1 MLVSLTPLLLM
12 LIDLRS
18 GLRPSLGCS
27 AFRKAEKGCLEE
39 LERWRLRPSNS
50 GLPPR
55 GIGFAEVVVGDG
67 GASIWPFCW
76 RTKPILR
83 GGIAY
88 MIKPRLT

>member
-1 MLVSLTPLLLM
+1 MLASLTPLPLM

-18 GLRPSLGCS
+18 ELRPSLGCS
-27 AFRKAEKGCLEE
+27 ASRKAERGCSGEA
-39 LERWRLRPSNS
+39 ERWRLRPSNS
-50 GLPPR
+50 SLPP
-55 GIGFAEVVVGDG
+55 GEIGFAEVVAGDG

>member
-1 MLVSLTPLLLM
+1 MLASLTPLLLM
-12 LIDLRS
+12 LIDWRS
-18 GLRPSLGCS
+18 GLRPSPGCS
-27 AFRKAEKGCLEE
+27 AFRKAEKGCSVKVG
-39 LERWRLRPSNS
+39 RWRLWPSNS
-50 GLPPR
+50 GLPPG
-55 GIGFAEVVVGDG
+55 GIGFAEVVAGDD

>member
-1 MLVSLTPLLLM
+1 MWASMTLLPLL
-12 LIDLRS
+12 IDSRLEH
-18 GLRPSLGCS
+18 RPSLGCS
-27 AFRKAEKGCLEE
+27 ASRKAERGCLGEAG
-39 LERWRLRPSNS
+39 RLR
-50 GLPPR
+50 LPPSYSNLPPE
-55 GIGFAEVVVGDG
+55 GIGLAEAVVGDG